1 MVSRSHFRSLGFAL
15 GLAFAALG
23 VSMQEAKA
31 GPVSLDTWYE
41 FAFGGPGS
49 ALSGCAG
56 VGCVLATNPP
66 DGHPVVQVDDA
77 PWTITTTGTTRLLFL
92 DLFLSV
98 DSFQVSDNL
107 VPIGVTSAPID
118 GGSCGS
124 DITCALGDLRYSRGE
139 FLLAAGSHSITGLH
153 VLGVPGAAVFHL
165 TQVPEPGTLLLLGVG
180 LAGVGFA
187 RRRKK

>member
-31 GPVSLDTWYE
+31 DPVSLDIWYV
-41 FAFGGPGS
+41 FGFDGPGT
-49 ALSGCAG
+49 ALRACPT
-56 VGCVLATNPP
+56 CVLGTNPP
-66 DGHPVVQVDDA
+66 DGDPVLFAGDA

-92 DLFLSV
+92 DLFVSV
-98 DSFQVSDNL
+98 DSFEISDNA
-107 VPIGVTSAPID
+107 VSIGVTSAPIA
-118 GGSCGS
+118 GGSCDS

-139 FLLAAGSHSITGLH
+139 FLLAAGSHSITGLQ
-153 VLGVPGAAVFHL
+153 VLGIPGAAVFHL